1 MSRPGRHFAW
11 GEFEA
16 SPTARR
22 LDIDNAVTDADHRA
36 AIEHLCAAVLDPL
49 REALGRP
56 VRITSGYR
64 SAALNDAIGG
74 ARNSQ
79 HMRGEAADIKV
90 DGIGAQDLARRIAA
104 LRLPVDQVVWYDAE
118 RGGHVHVSSVRPR
131 LRGEYL
137 HAPSS
142 GGYRPWAP

>member
-1 MSRPGRHFAW
+1 MTRPGRHFTWA
-11 GEFEA
+11 EFER
-16 SPTARR
+16 SRTAAR
-22 LDIDNAVTDADHRA
+22 LGIDNTVTDPEHRG
-36 AIEHLCAAVLDPL
+36 AIKHLCLTVLDPL
-49 REALGRP
+49 RAALGRP

-74 ARNSQ
+74 AQNSQ

-90 DGIGAQDLARRIAA
+90 DGIAAEDLARRIAA
-104 LRLPVDQVVWYDAE
+104 LGLPVDQVVWYDAE
-118 RGGHVHVSSVRPR
+118 RGGHVHVSAVRPR
-131 LRGEYL
+131 LRGQYL